1 MGRHLCQHYLTM
13 KTFIAVLC
21 IAGVAFAAP
30 KTAEPEECEG
40 CCEGAGIIFSHL
52 NGGSLDSII
61 SLFDHEVCRHEHH
74 PGACVELVNTW
85 WPVIAKIIY
94 NDAAAR
100 KVCTALSQGECEAQK
115 AWDCDACVGFVGAV
129 AHVYGSDEGVNAI
142 TLALE
147 GESFCKS
154 EEMALDEEAMHKC
167 IREVKHFMPK
177 ALNVVGHAM
186 HEQSHHICRDWFH
199 GICHHG

>member
-1 MGRHLCQHYLTM
+1 MNLSSEFKVWTHKFGQISHLIGHSLSKRQ
-13 KTFIAVLC
+13 I
-21 IAGVAFAAP
+21 IWEIVAFLENLNFNQISVSKHSP
-30 KTAEPEECEG
+30 DLWQ
-40 CCEGAGIIFSHL
+40 FS
-52 NGGSLDSII
+52 
-61 SLFDHEVCRHEHH
+61 FFR
-74 PGACVELVNTW
+74 
-85 WPVIAKIIY
+85 
-94 NDAAAR
+94 
-100 KVCTALSQGECEAQK
+100 

-154 EEMALDEEAMHKC
+154 EEMALDEETMHKC
-167 IREVKHFMPK
+167 IREIKHFMPK

>member
-1 MGRHLCQHYLTM
+1 LILFIQFNLQQIFTSVNHSLT
-13 KTFIAVLC
+13 F
-21 IAGVAFAAP
+21 
-30 KTAEPEECEG
+30 
-40 CCEGAGIIFSHL
+40 
-52 NGGSLDSII
+52 
-61 SLFDHEVCRHEHH
+61 LFFR
-74 PGACVELVNTW
+74 
-85 WPVIAKIIY
+85 
-94 NDAAAR
+94 
-100 KVCTALSQGECEAQK
+100 

-154 EEMALDEEAMHKC
+154 EEMALDEETMHKC
-167 IREVKHFMPK
+167 IREIKHFMPR
-177 ALNVVGHAM
+177 ALHVVGRAL

>member
-1 MGRHLCQHYLTM
+1 MFTSVNSSS
-13 KTFIAVLC
+13 T
-21 IAGVAFAAP
+21 
-30 KTAEPEECEG
+30 
-40 CCEGAGIIFSHL
+40 IF
-52 NGGSLDSII
+52 
-61 SLFDHEVCRHEHH
+61 FFR
-74 PGACVELVNTW
+74 
-85 WPVIAKIIY
+85 
-94 NDAAAR
+94 
-100 KVCTALSQGECEAQK
+100 

-154 EEMALDEEAMHKC
+154 EEMALDEETMHKC
-167 IREVKHFMPK
+167 IREIKHFMPK
-177 ALNVVGHAM
+177 ALHVVSHAL